1 MAAAAPLS
9 AERLG
14 QEAAALA
21 GAVQGSLGPRGGH
34 VLLARPTGEV
44 LLARD
49 GGRVLQALRLE
60 SPTARAMVACASA
73 HQAATGD
80 GAKTFII
87 FLSSLLQGLQVALSK
102 GVAAMA
108 SPVPRRGQRE
118 KSCMGRKE
126 IAQSLMAF
134 QTQVLDQVVTR
145 DLGKHFLSAFPHRT
159 TEMERPMLE
168 SIFEAYLCG
177 RIGRNHL
184 KFLSQLGCDY
194 YYLCTSCETVSNE
207 TLNFLN
213 DCFMALHTA
222 VTGLPVSSSRVL
234 DGLVLQRDFVAYC
247 PADGDIRTLIVT
259 DAILPALSASGVEFI
274 VNTQV
279 QYQASQAWI
288 SKRTEAVMKYLQ
300 RHKVKV
306 LLSSVKQEEM
316 VIFYAKLCGISVV
329 QCLSPEEV
337 SLLCKITG
345 ISPFRYW
352 DNIHSEIT
360 EIATATF
367 CRPILLGSKRYV
379 HLGFS
384 GTSAFQPH
392 CVILCGP
399 VHGVTE
405 QHVSAFRGA
414 FKMLQLLFKTV
425 DQTDGFKEK
434 TERPNKFSDA
444 LRCSSHS
451 TTPQKL
457 KMEDVTHR
465 SDKTT
470 DQQLNVIRS
479 KRESQLTDSAMGTGE
494 NPAFVQKDLQKS
506 LNLAVPIT
514 EIENDKFS
522 GLTNKSPFLGE
533 TENLHLKYKH
543 PSEIQVK
550 GESKP
555 VVSNQHIC
563 KAATTVAGNT
573 STELVPGH
581 LSTIKDRWKDSSE
594 LVPFEDEN
602 SYKSS
607 VQNYSD
613 LFIQA
618 GSVLPVGGNFEIL
631 LHYYLCNY
639 TKQCQQS
646 KISIISTIIA
656 DALLSIPEIL
666 YRTEK
671 GSGFPKFYLEAISA
685 LRNNQPL
692 PRPQKGL
699 ESVYCKYLLVVS
711 VLHCV
716 TKLLSVDSIIGIKRL
731 PQVTEDND
739 SEEDL

>member
-1 MAAAAPLS
+1 
-9 AERLG
+9 
-14 QEAAALA
+14 
-21 GAVQGSLGPRGGH
+21 H
-34 VLLARPTGEV
+34 VLLARSTGEA

-49 GGRVLQALRLE
+49 GGRVLQALSLE
-60 SPTARAMVACASA
+60 SPTARVMVACACA

-80 GAKTFII
+80 GAKTFVI
-87 FLSSLLQGLQVALSK
+87 FLSSLLQGLLMALGK
-102 GVAAMA
+102 GVAATA
-108 SPVPRRGQRE
+108 SPIPRQGQRGN
-118 KSCMGRKE
+118 SCMGRKE
-126 IAQSLMAF
+126 IAQSLVAF
-134 QTQVLDQVVTR
+134 QTRVLDQVVMQ
-145 DLGKHFLSAFPHRT
+145 DLGKHFLSAFPHLT
-159 TEMERPMLE
+159 AEIERPTLE

-177 RIGRNHL
+177 RIGRTHL

-194 YYLCTSCETVSNE
+194 YYLCTPCETGSNE
-207 TLNFLN
+207 TLNFVN
-213 DCFMALHTA
+213 DCFMELHTA

-247 PADGDIRTLIVT
+247 PADGDIRMLIVT
-259 DAILPALSASGVEFI
+259 DSILPALSASGVEFI

-300 RHKVKV
+300 NHKVKV
-306 LLSSVKQEEM
+306 LLSSAKQEEM
-316 VIFYAKLCGISVV
+316 VIYYAKLSGISVV
-329 QCLSPEEV
+329 HCLSPEEV
-337 SLLCKITG
+337 SLLCRITG

-360 EIATATF
+360 ETATAKF

-384 GTSAFQPH
+384 GTSAFRPH

-405 QHVSAFRGA
+405 QHASAFHGA
-414 FKMLQLLFKTV
+414 FKMLQLLFKAV
-425 DQTDGFKEK
+425 DQTDRCKEK
-434 TERPNKFSDA
+434 TEHPNKSSDA
-444 LRCSSHS
+444 LGCSCHS
-451 TTPQKL
+451 ATPQKL
-457 KMEDVTHR
+457 KTEDVTHS

-479 KRESQLTDSAMGTGE
+479 ERESQLTDSAMGTGE

-514 EIENDKFS
+514 EIENDKFP
-522 GLTNKSPFLGE
+522 GLTNKTPFLGD
-533 TENLHLKYKH
+533 TENLHLKYRH

-563 KAATTVAGNT
+563 KVATTVAGNT
-573 STELVPGH
+573 SAEVVPRH
-581 LSTIKDRWKDSSE
+581 LRTIKDCWKESRE
-594 LVPFEDEN
+594 LVPFEDES

-607 VQNYSD
+607 VQNYSG

-639 TKQCQQS
+639 AKQCQQS

-666 YRTEK
+666 YRTGR

-716 TKLLSVDSIIGIKRL
+716 TKLLSVDLIIGIKRL
-731 PQVTEDND
+731 PQITEANY